1 MVFTRPVPCG
11 LPFPNLLAIFTLDAL
26 LARKRITPRGSATLD
41 PPYDDVTDGSGDFV
55 DWWFRGPAIRRFR
68 GFLVS

>member
-11 LPFPNLLAIFTLDAL
+11 LPFPNLLAIFTWDAL
-26 LARKRITPRGSATLD
+26 LAGKRITPRGSATLD
-41 PPYDDVTDGSGDFV
+41 PPYDDAADTRRSRGSVIRWFV
-55 DWWFRGPAIRRFR
+55 